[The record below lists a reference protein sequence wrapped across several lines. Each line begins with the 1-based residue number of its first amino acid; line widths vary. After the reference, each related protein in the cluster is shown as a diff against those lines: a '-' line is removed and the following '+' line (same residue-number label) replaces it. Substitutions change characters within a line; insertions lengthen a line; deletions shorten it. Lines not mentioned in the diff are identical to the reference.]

1 MKGVSM
7 NLIKNQ
13 WTKDDIK
20 PFLAY
25 LKTFQNKEKEAW
37 ARKIL
42 NTKLDLL
49 VIPSKRLGEI
59 TREIAKG
66 NLKSY
71 LDLEIFDFYEGIAI
85 YGILLTKIPDFDDML
100 PYLTKY
106 LHVMENWAHCDL
118 LSLPITPQNRNRFLE
133 LSDAYLHDSRV
144 FVRRLSL
151 MILFQ
156 MIKDEDIL
164 EIIFDHLLELKTE
177 QAYYVIMMAGW
188 LLCECILLYK
198 DTTLAFIQSN
208 PSLNAKI
215 VNKGIQKC
223 RESRRLTPLE
233 KDQLLVYKR
242 NRKQA

>member
-1 MKGVSM
+1 
-7 NLIKNQ
+7 
-13 WTKDDIK
+13 
-20 PFLAY
+20 
-25 LKTFQNKEKEAW
+25 
-37 ARKIL
+37 
-42 NTKLDLL
+42 
-49 VIPSKRLGEI
+49 
-59 TREIAKG
+59 
-66 NLKSY
+66 
-71 LDLEIFDFYEGIAI
+71 
-85 YGILLTKIPDFDDML
+85 
-100 PYLTKY
+100 
-106 LHVMENWAHCDL
+106 
-118 LSLPITPQNRNRFLE
+118 LPITPQNRNRFLE